1 MLNHTMIGSNDI
13 QRTKQ
18 FYDAVLGVLGAGPAM
33 EHVNDTGQTRLFY
46 ITTGQHLAFQS
57 RLTASPQLLLMAP
70 PSVSSA
76 TRLSNCKNFT
86 MQLSPMA
93 ARPRRIRREY
103 ARVPW
108 ARCTCAIS
116 LTRMATRSAA
126 FTALLNR

>member
-46 ITTGQHLAFQS
+46 IHDGSTFAFQS

-76 TRLSNCKNFT
+76 TRLSNC
-86 MQLSPMA
+86 
-93 ARPRRIRREY
+93 RISRCSYRQWRHDLGGSAGSTRGFHGY
-103 ARVPW
+103 DVPV
-108 ARCTCAIS
+108 
-116 LTRMATRSAA
+116 L
-126 FTALLNR
+126 FP